1 KNIAIKNKKQYLYIW
16 CVFFL
21 FIYVIRI
28 YQGRYITALCQPEI
42 KGIGLSYTF
51 WIANSFGI
59 LKFIINHKILSLR
72 IDISIPFLALFIL
85 IYSNKKIFPIILFV
99 LFLLQHFC
107 LETYSVTQ
115 TKSTVFIL
123 LSLFPL
129 IVKEKNFHL
138 MVEFAKYFCCFVL
151 CIAAYY
157 KIKHGVAFDSNH
169 FQKILQLQHID
180 LALYQTSSIRLSISN
195 FLVEYKTI
203 SFILFSLLIIIQY
216 SFIVGFF
223 TNKYNKLL
231 FVFYLLFNL
240 STIVLMR
247 IYNFE
252 MLMCATLSFLYLPQ
266 TILSNK

>member
-1 KNIAIKNKKQYLYIW
+1 MLN
-16 CVFFL
+16 
-21 FIYVIRI
+21 
-28 YQGRYITALCQPEI
+28 
-42 KGIGLSYTF
+42 TF
-51 WIANSFGI
+51 
-59 LKFIINHKILSLR
+59 
-72 IDISIPFLALFIL
+72 
-85 IYSNKKIFPIILFV
+85 V
-99 LFLLQHFC
+99 
-107 LETYSVTQ
+107 
-115 TKSTVFIL
+115 
-123 LSLFPL
+123 
-129 IVKEKNFHL
+129 
-138 MVEFAKYFCCFVL
+138 VL